1 MTFHSPY
8 TRSPTKSL
16 AMYMICPAQLMRD
29 CITADNLTCI
39 FTHIYMFLPG
49 VQNIEKQ
56 KNNTVRT
63 IPKIKYQYRRKRP
76 NIQYMTG
83 HFPGLL
89 QAGLN

>member
-1 MTFHSPY
+1 
-8 TRSPTKSL
+8 
-16 AMYMICPAQLMRD
+16 
-29 CITADNLTCI
+29 
-39 FTHIYMFLPG
+39 MFLPG

-56 KNNTVRT
+56 KNNTVGT

-76 NIQYMTG
+76 DIQYMTG